1 MSLSVP
7 FRTGIALAM
16 LSELSHRLVQLP
28 VPPREAL
35 LHVQVTN
42 AAAVKLY
49 ERIGFHVTRTESGY
63 YRGAVSGGTA
73 AYEMRKI
80 L

>member
-16 LSELSHRLVQLP
+16 LSELSQRLVRLA
-28 VPPREAL
+28 VPPRQAL
-35 LHVQVTN
+35 LHVQATN
-42 AAAVKLY
+42 AAAVQLY
-49 ERIGFHVTRTESGY
+49 KRIGFHILRSESGY
-63 YRGAVSGGTA
+63 YRGAVSGGSA